1 MHLLHIW
8 LLLPSKPFILHSLDR
23 ISHTIQSMDLRL
35 NLIVLSFF
43 YVLLRLYL
51 TMQHSEKGMLHG
63 CLLDHHFN
71 RIDSQA
77 ELLALGNGICDSAAA
92 VGHLCVKVHPAARLR
107 LCH

>member
-1 MHLLHIW
+1 
-8 LLLPSKPFILHSLDR
+8 
-23 ISHTIQSMDLRL
+23 
-35 NLIVLSFF
+35 
-43 YVLLRLYL
+43 
-51 TMQHSEKGMLHG
+51 MQHSVKGMLHG

-77 ELLALGNGICDSAAA
+77 ELLALGYGICDSAAA